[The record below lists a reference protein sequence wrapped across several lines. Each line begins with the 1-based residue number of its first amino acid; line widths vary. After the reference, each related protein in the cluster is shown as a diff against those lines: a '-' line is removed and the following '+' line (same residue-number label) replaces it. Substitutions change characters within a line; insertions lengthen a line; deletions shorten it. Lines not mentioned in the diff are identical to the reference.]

1 MIGFEP
7 ICKSPKLIFLA
18 HSACVEINLLR
29 IDYFQ
34 SKSATQTGFIIEKQ
48 NTKTCCAA
56 RSLPLA

>member
-34 SKSATQTGFIIEKQ
+34 SKSATQTGFIIEQ
-48 NTKTCCAA
+48 
-56 RSLPLA
+56 